1 MCFAPHASVGARQAL
16 SVVNNQRGAEM
27 GIFAS
32 SSLSAHFFSF
42 PPGDYVLCNRLT
54 HCLGRLS
61 RNTRCYGHP
70 GKKSSLSM
78 RGDSDK
84 IIKSANF
91 IDSEHR
97 SRGELWRRGSFPLF

>member
-32 SSLSAHFFSF
+32 SSMSAHFFSF

-97 SRGELWRRGSFPLF
+97 SRGELWTRGSFPLF